1 LGAAWARRVLC
12 GAAWTSAFSRRAA
25 AFPQGDVPKP
35 PDALTP
41 RLLLPVAISCFNVLG
56 YCECASPSRASCEA
70 CLQYLR

>member
-1 LGAAWARRVLC
+1 
-12 GAAWTSAFSRRAA
+12 
-25 AFPQGDVPKP
+25 VPKP